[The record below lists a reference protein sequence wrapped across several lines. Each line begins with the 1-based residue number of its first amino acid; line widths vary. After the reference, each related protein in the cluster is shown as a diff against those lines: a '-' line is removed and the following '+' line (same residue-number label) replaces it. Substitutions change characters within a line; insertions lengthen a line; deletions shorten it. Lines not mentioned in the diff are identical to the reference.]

1 MKKII
6 KGMGLALS
14 MLGSIIYAQPILGA
28 ETAYYSNDKGMRLT
42 YKEYRYIIQ
51 YVKEEHLSFY
61 NQNEIDYLLKHV
73 GIDGV
78 ETETKYVK
86 TTINS
91 VTNECIAEEYL
102 TEDEMVDEYN
112 CQNMDLSAMTYSS
125 RSLSTYSLDDR
136 TDKVETN
143 MKSIEMVMSNVG
155 ASSRKVTLT
164 CTWLSLPKTRSFDVI
179 AFRVDSKAII
189 ISSTVANNI
198 EGKQIYDGKEVE
210 YTSSTKNLKN
220 CSNGFGLSMNI
231 ADNVSNSLKMYLSAN
246 IAGTENSGNPFT
258 VYGTYQHATKDV
270 SLKNS
275 QNYTLSS
282 SGMGG
287 VLKFGFFV
295 KSKYDDTPG
304 LVVKGSIYDGI

>member
-1 MKKII
+1 MKNII
-6 KGMGLALS
+6 KGIGLVLS
-14 MLGSIIYAQPILGA
+14 ILGCISCAQPILGA
-28 ETAYYSNDKGMRLT
+28 EIAYYSNDKGMRLS
-42 YKEYRYIIQ
+42 YKEYKYITQ

-61 NQNEIDYLLKHV
+61 NQDEIDYLLKHV
-73 GIDGV
+73 DIDGV
-78 ETETKYVK
+78 ETEIKYVK
-86 TTINS
+86 TTINAL
-91 VTNECIAEEYL
+91 TNECIAEVYM
-102 TEDEMVDEYN
+102 TEEEIMDEYN
-112 CQNMDLSAMTYSS
+112 CQNMDLNAMTYSS
-125 RSLSTYSLDDR
+125 RSTSAYSLDGR
-136 TDKVETN
+136 TDKVTTN

-179 AFRVDSKAII
+179 AFRVDSKAVIL
-189 ISSTVANNI
+189 SSTVANNI
-198 EGKQIYDGKEVE
+198 EGKQIYDGKEVV

-220 CSNGFGLSMNI
+220 CSNGFGVSMNI
-231 ADNVSNSLKMYLSAN
+231 ADNVSKTLKMYLSAN

-270 SLKNS
+270 SLKDS
-275 QNYTLSS
+275 QKYSLSS

-287 VLKFGFFV
+287 VLKFGWLI